1 MERGRLLFARSCEF
15 VAGAA
20 TEDALPQPSLPE
32 IAFAGR
38 SNVGKSSLL
47 NTLVGARALARTS
60 STPGRTRLLNFFDIT
75 SPLGEPLRFV
85 DLPGYGYAKASKQ
98 IRKGFGPLIDAY
110 LTRREVLRLVVV
122 IIDARRGAEDDEL
135 DFLPWLEENGR
146 QVQVV
151 MTKADKLPKA
161 KRFPAAAALKR
172 ELGLRRTPITFS
184 ATESLGIPELW
195 QVVAPKA
202 KKASPPASVEEE

>member
-1 MERGRLLFARSCEF
+1 VRARHASF
-15 VAGAA
+15 LVSAA
-20 TEDALPQPSLPE
+20 EPSGFPPPGPPE

-98 IRKGFGPLIDAY
+98 IRKGFGPLIDTY
-110 LTRREVLRLVVV
+110 LTQRDNLRLVVV

-172 ELGLRRTPITFS
+172 ELGLRRVPITFS

-195 QVVAPKA
+195 QVVAPKT
-202 KKASPPASVEEE
+202 KKAAPAATAPVEEE